1 MRQKRG
7 QSTLEYIILVTVII
21 GALIALAANVG
32 GLRTAIQNVFSRSG
46 DKVDQASSLLQRE

>member
-21 GALIALAANVG
+21 GALIVLASDVG
-32 GLRTAIQNVFSRSG
+32 GLRTAIQNVFSKSG
-46 DKVDQASSLLQRE
+46 DKVDQASTLLAK